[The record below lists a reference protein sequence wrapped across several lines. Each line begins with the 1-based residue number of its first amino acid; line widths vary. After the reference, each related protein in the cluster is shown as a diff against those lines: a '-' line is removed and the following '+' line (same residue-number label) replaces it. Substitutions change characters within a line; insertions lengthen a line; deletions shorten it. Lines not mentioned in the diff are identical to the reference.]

1 MKKFVKVIAG
11 AMIGSMLFAGVA
23 MADTTNKTIVTTAW
37 PYLKEKPVSKQGEI
51 YGSVPKGTKLTVLE
65 ETNKYYIKVSYK
77 GQVGYISTLYID
89 YVDNGSGSGSN
100 TGNTGNSNTG
110 NTGNA
115 GSNSGTVAGW
125 EVKADKII
133 AKAKSLIGKVQY
145 GFGKNDTKNLIFDC
159 SSFTKYLYAEQGIN
173 LRWGARPQYTANK
186 AIKRSEL
193 RKGDLVFFS
202 LNSTMNNSDLVKR
215 IAHVGIY
222 MGNGKIIH
230 NVNTKSDVTI
240 ADMTKGWW
248 DTHYVA
254 AARVLN

>member
-1 MKKFVKVIAG
+1 MKKVVKVIAG

-89 YVDNGSGSGSN
+89 YIDNGSG
-100 TGNTGNSNTG
+100 NS
-110 NTGNA
+110 GNA
-115 GSNSGTVAGW
+115 GSGSGAVAAW

-133 AKAKSLIGKVQY
+133 DRAKSLIGKVQY

-186 AIKRSEL
+186 AIDRSEL

-202 LNSTMNNSDLVKR
+202 LNSTMDNSDLVKR

-222 MGNGKIIH
+222 IGDGKFIH

-240 ADMTKGWW
+240 ADMTKGWYN
-248 DTHYVA
+248 THYVA
-254 AARVLN
+254 AARVIN